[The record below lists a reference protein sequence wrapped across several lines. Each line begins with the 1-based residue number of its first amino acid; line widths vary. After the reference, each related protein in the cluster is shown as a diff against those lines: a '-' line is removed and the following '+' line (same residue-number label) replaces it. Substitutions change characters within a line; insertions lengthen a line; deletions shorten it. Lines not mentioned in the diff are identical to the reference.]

1 MFSLRYVTVLYNL
14 SLFIQNETASF
25 TFTTFINS
33 FNVLFADQHR
43 ETLIVVHQLQYVSI
57 WVLTVRVLLR
67 KVSFHGQ
74 NHWHEPLIKLPF
86 MLCGLFSSKYLL
98 SRLMMKWNRTRK
110 PFHFIFTWFRQ
121 KSEQNFPRNFDRKLT
136 IPRFFPASPCCRWLS
151 DFQVFKPFITSV
163 DKQIRFDW
171 KLRLIETRFKI
182 EKQIEWE
189 IRI

>member
-110 PFHFIFTWFRQ
+110 PFHFIF
-121 KSEQNFPRNFDRKLT
+121 
-136 IPRFFPASPCCRWLS
+136 
-151 DFQVFKPFITSV
+151 
-163 DKQIRFDW
+163 IRFTKIWTEFPTELWSEINDS
-171 KLRLIETRFKI
+171 KILSSFPLLSMTQRFSAS
-182 EKQIEWE
+182 QAFHYFSW
-189 IRI
+189 